1 VLAGDFIGEFHREHA
16 CQIAWTA
23 QSEAGSRG
31 GSFFLS
37 SRGTAR
43 LMAIKLLG
51 MVRAK
56 IVTII
61 GTRPEGIKM
70 APVVLELRRRA
81 ERFEQLVVA
90 TGQHREMLEQV
101 LAPFEIRPDVNL
113 ELMQPGQDPAEFA
126 ARAIA
131 ALARLFA
138 DEQPA
143 AVLLQ
148 GDTTTVM
155 SAAIAGCYR
164 KVAVGHVEAGLRSF
178 DRRNPFPEEI
188 NRRIAGCLADF
199 HFAPTT
205 GARDNL
211 LREGIPK
218 ERIFVTGNTIVDA
231 LQSIHLDGPFEN
243 EKLSALHFG
252 KRRMLLV
259 TAHRREN
266 HGEPLADICQALK
279 ALAARFD
286 DVEIVY
292 PVHLNPNVRGLV
304 TDVLG
309 SVPRIHLLEPVS
321 YGDLLRLMQRCCF
334 ILTDSG
340 GIQEEAPSFKKPV
353 LILRD
358 VTERPEVVEVGAG
371 KIVGTQTERVVAEA
385 SRLLT
390 DPAAYSAMASADNPF
405 GDGHAAERIA
415 DALESML

>member
-1 VLAGDFIGEFHREHA
+1 
-16 CQIAWTA
+16 
-23 QSEAGSRG
+23 
-31 GSFFLS
+31 
-37 SRGTAR
+37 
-43 LMAIKLLG
+43 
-51 MVRAK
+51 
-56 IVTII
+56 
-61 GTRPEGIKM
+61 M
-70 APVVLELRRRA
+70 APVVRELRRRA
-81 ERFEQLVVA
+81 NRFEQLVVA

-101 LAPFEIRPDVNL
+101 LAPFEITPDVNL

-131 ALARLFA
+131 GLSRLFA
-138 DEQPA
+138 DEKPA

-164 KVAVGHVEAGLRSF
+164 RVAVGHVEAGLRSF
-178 DRRNPFPEEI
+178 DRNNPFPEEI
-188 NRRIAGCLADF
+188 NRRVAGCLADF
-199 HFAPTT
+199 HFAPTVR
-205 GARDNL
+205 ARDNL
-211 LREGIPK
+211 LREGVRE
-218 ERIFVTGNTIVDA
+218 ERIFVTGNTVVDA
-231 LQSIHLDGPFEN
+231 IRMMRLDGPFEN
-243 EKLSALHFG
+243 ESLNLLPFA
-252 KRRMLLV
+252 RRRVLMV

-266 HGEPLADICQALK
+266 HGPPLADICQALR
-279 ALAARFD
+279 LIAANFH

-292 PVHLNPNVRGLV
+292 PVHLNPNVHRLV

-321 YGDLLRLMQRCCF
+321 YGDLLRLMQRCYF

-340 GIQEEAPSFKKPV
+340 GIQEEAPSFQKPV

-371 KIVGTQTERVVAEA
+371 RIVGTQTERIVAEA

-390 DPAAYSAMASADNPF
+390 DPAAYAAMASATNPF

-415 DALESML
+415 DALDEAL